1 MENEKNEVTRLSDSR
16 DSSKRRMFKAA
27 FQIGIFL
34 SFALIFSLQSC
45 GSKSSSSNGSDDNNG
60 LSSEFGTSTDSENK
74 KGYEIV
80 PLVWTSDTTVN
91 TKEHDN
97 FGMYDRYKLGRYF
110 TLKDSKGDYIV
121 FDNDEDYIEYC
132 PEIRIIQD
140 IYWDYDNKW
149 EENMGISG
157 ERYKLRKEELNK
169 AYEYIERLINGVD
182 RYFSGNK
189 EDISDPELF
198 EQIDKY
204 YYNNKDY
211 LFDFYCL
218 ESKYNEKNYPRA
230 DDTRRCY
237 MTVIPR
243 KEAEHLPTG
252 YKDILFTINGED
264 IPSNAVV
271 IYYY

>member
-1 MENEKNEVTRLSDSR
+1 MEKKENEVTQLSESR
-16 DSSKRRMFKAA
+16 DSSKRRAFKAA

-45 GSKSSSSNGSDDNNG
+45 GSKNSSSNGSDDNNG
-60 LSSEFGTSTDSENK
+60 LSTEFGKPTDSGNE

-80 PLVWTSDTTVN
+80 PLVWTADTTVLE
-91 TKEHDN
+91 KDN
-97 FGMYDRYKLGRYF
+97 DYYGMYDRYILGKYF
-110 TLKDSKGDYIV
+110 TLKDNKGDYIV

-132 PEIRIIQD
+132 PEIDFIQEV
-140 IYWDYDNKW
+140 YWDYSGNEW

-157 ERYKLRKEELNK
+157 ERSKLRKEEINN
-169 AYEYIERLINGVD
+169 AYEYIERLIDGVD

-189 EDISDPELF
+189 EDISDPVLF

-211 LFDFYCL
+211 LFDFYC
-218 ESKYNEKNYPRA
+218 SKSGYNEKEYRRA
-230 DDTRRCY
+230 DGY
-237 MTVIPR
+237 HPIIVIPR
-243 KEAEHLPTG
+243 KEAENLPTG

-271 IYYY
+271 IY

>member
-1 MENEKNEVTRLSDSR
+1 MENEKNEVIRLSDSR

-60 LSSEFGTSTDSENK
+60 LSAEFGTSTDSGNK

-80 PLVWTSDTTVN
+80 PLVWTVDSTVLKIEN
-91 TKEHDN
+91 HYLAY
-97 FGMYDRYKLGRYF
+97 MYDHYRLGEYF
-110 TLKDSKGDYIV
+110 TLKDNKGDYIV

-132 PEIRIIQD
+132 PEISFITGV
-140 IYWDYDNKW
+140 YWDNNNKC
-149 EENMGISG
+149 EENMGIRESRG
-157 ERYKLRKEELNK
+157 ELRKEELNK

-182 RYFSGNK
+182 SYLSGNK
-189 EDISDPELF
+189 EDISDPVLF

-211 LFDFYCL
+211 LFDFYC
-218 ESKYNEKNYPRA
+218 SKSGYNNKEY
-230 DDTRRCY
+230 DSRRSHLA
-237 MTVIPR
+237 VIPR
-243 KEAEHLPTG
+243 KESETRN
-252 YKDILFTINGED
+252 ILFTINGED

-271 IYYY
+271 ITTRYTP

>member
-1 MENEKNEVTRLSDSR
+1 MEKKENEVTQLSESR
-16 DSSKRRMFKAA
+16 DSSKRRAFKAA

-45 GSKSSSSNGSDDNNG
+45 GSKNSSSNGSDDNNG

-80 PLVWTSDTTVN
+80 PLAWTADTTVLE
-91 TKEHDN
+91 KDN
-97 FGMYDRYKLGRYF
+97 DYFGMYDRYQLGDYF

-140 IYWDYDNKW
+140 IYWGDNKL

-157 ERYKLRKEELNK
+157 KRSELRKEELNK
-169 AYEYIERLINGVD
+169 AYEYIERLIDGVD
-182 RYFSGNK
+182 SYLSGNK
-189 EDISDPELF
+189 EDISDPVLF

-204 YYNNKDY
+204 YYNYKDD
-211 LFDFYCL
+211 LFDFYC
-218 ESKYNEKNYPRA
+218 SKSGYNEKEYLRA
-230 DDTRRCY
+230 DYRTL
-237 MTVIPR
+237 TITPR
-243 KEAEHLPTG
+243 KELQTER
-252 YKDILFTINGED
+252 ILFTINGED
-264 IPSNAVV
+264 IPSNAIV
-271 IYYY
+271 IH